1 MLTGQ
6 SSIALEPSA
15 ARFLTD
21 NSIELRSQLVVR
33 TRLNLPCVRETW
45 AMILERTHEV
55 GFPDHLMWLHLEV
68 REGGAFRW
76 DEAVYDFARC
86 ARLGTLSYDE
96 YVAREAGR
104 SPDVVLTLDYHEK
117 WTECVHRFHAVRRFF
132 NWDQALL
139 ARFFEMARP
148 LRAPEIGPAE
158 ESSGGSPPDETS

>member
-1 MLTGQ
+1 MANPTPIVLV
-6 SSIALEPSA
+6 PSA
-15 ARFLTD
+15 ARFLKD
-21 NSIELRSQLVVR
+21 NSIELRRELAVR
-33 TRLNLPCVRETW
+33 TPLNLPCVRETW
-45 AMILERTHEV
+45 VMILERTYEI

-104 SPDVVLTLDYHEK
+104 SPDVVLTLDHHEK
-117 WTECVHRFHAVRRFF
+117 WTECVNRFHAVRKFL
-132 NWDQALL
+132 NWDPVMLG
-139 ARFFEMARP
+139 RFFEMARP

-158 ESSGGSPPDETS
+158 ESSGGPPPGEAS